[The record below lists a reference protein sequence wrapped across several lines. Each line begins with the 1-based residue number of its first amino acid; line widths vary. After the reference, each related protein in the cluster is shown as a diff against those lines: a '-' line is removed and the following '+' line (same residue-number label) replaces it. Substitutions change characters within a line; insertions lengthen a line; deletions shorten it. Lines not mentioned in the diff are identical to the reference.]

1 MSDIENKCSFTV
13 LSDTSYSGSYGYLDP
28 TYYKTNNR
36 GMHSHSS
43 WEVILII
50 EGSGFANI
58 EGTRHAFSPGS
69 ILNIPPETNHL
80 LLPDRLQLE
89 LCMGLSVNLSPS
101 KTFAIYHDDERGSFR
116 SLAESYDAFF
126 QHQLCGYEL
135 MLPALLRAMQA
146 FLCSRQPARLNPDVF
161 ELANLLESNYTDPS
175 FRAADA
181 VNQIPLSDD
190 YVRRQF
196 RAVFHMSPITYL
208 TQLRITEAK
217 NLLVGTDLSI
227 TELCLRSGFSDS
239 KYFARVFRQLTD
251 STPMEYRNQFKLSS
265 TE

>member
-101 KTFAIYHDDERGSFR
+101 KHLQSI
-116 SLAESYDAFF
+116 
-126 QHQLCGYEL
+126 
-135 MLPALLRAMQA
+135 MM
-146 FLCSRQPARLNPDVF
+146 
-161 ELANLLESNYTDPS
+161 
-175 FRAADA
+175 
-181 VNQIPLSDD
+181 
-190 YVRRQF
+190 
-196 RAVFHMSPITYL
+196 MSV
-208 TQLRITEAK
+208 EA
-217 NLLVGTDLSI
+217 
-227 TELCLRSGFSDS
+227 
-239 KYFARVFRQLTD
+239 FAR
-251 STPMEYRNQFKLSS
+251 
-265 TE
+265 